1 MELRLLIV
9 EDDRLIS
16 EAVADYFT
24 SKGWNV
30 ETTEEG
36 IRALELVKV
45 RSFHLILL
53 DVMMPEMDGFAIC
66 QEIRRDCDVPIIF
79 ITARALEEDKLN
91 GYALG
96 ADDYMTKPFSLPVL
110 YAKAMAL
117 TGRIQGINAYVERGS
132 LKVDMRSH
140 RVWNHGLP
148 LSLPPK
154 EYEMLLFFLQ
164 NPGRI
169 FSREQL
175 LIRFW
180 GYDFDG
186 NERVV
191 DNHIKKLR
199 KAICCLTLWS
209 TMCRTAGS

>member
-96 ADDYMTKPFSLPVL
+96 
-110 YAKAMAL
+110 
-117 TGRIQGINAYVERGS
+117 
-132 LKVDMRSH
+132 
-140 RVWNHGLP
+140 
-148 LSLPPK
+148 
-154 EYEMLLFFLQ
+154 
-164 NPGRI
+164 
-169 FSREQL
+169 
-175 LIRFW
+175 
-180 GYDFDG
+180 
-186 NERVV
+186 
-191 DNHIKKLR
+191 
-199 KAICCLTLWS
+199 
-209 TMCRTAGS
+209 RTTI